1 MKFKHTALVAALFT
15 TAITTQAV
23 AKTDAADLI
32 GPIAEYKMY
41 VMDEVKQYVVTT
53 KAFTDAVKKG
63 DIATAKKLYAP
74 ARQHYERI
82 EPVAELFSD
91 LDASMDAREDDY
103 EQGAK
108 DPAFTGFHRLE
119 KALWADNSTKG
130 VEHYADQLHKDTME
144 LEKRL
149 TSLAFPPNKV
159 VGGAAVLIEEV
170 AATKISGEED
180 RYSRTDLWDFQA
192 NIDGAQ
198 KIVDLLRPLI
208 AKEDNALLGKV
219 DDNLKKVHTT
229 LAKYR
234 NATGF
239 ESYEKLTDA
248 DRNALKGPIT
258 ALAED
263 LAKLRGVLGL
273 N

>member
-1 MKFKHTALVAALFT
+1 M
-15 TAITTQAV
+15 
-23 AKTDAADLI
+23 
-32 GPIAEYKMY
+32 
-41 VMDEVKQYVVTT
+41 
-53 KAFTDAVKKG
+53 
-63 DIATAKKLYAP
+63 
-74 ARQHYERI
+74 
-82 EPVAELFSD
+82 
-91 LDASMDAREDDY
+91 
-103 EQGAK
+103 
-108 DPAFTGFHRLE
+108 
-119 KALWADNSTKG
+119 
-130 VEHYADQLHKDTME
+130 
-144 LEKRL
+144 
-149 TSLAFPPNKV
+149 
-159 VGGAAVLIEEV
+159 
-170 AATKISGEED
+170 
-180 RYSRTDLWDFQA
+180 WDFQA

-208 AKEDNALLGKV
+208 AKEDNTLLGKV

-234 NATGF
+234 NAEGF

>member
-1 MKFKHTALVAALFT
+1 MTAYADKLA
-15 TAITTQAV
+15 Q
-23 AKTDAADLI
+23 DAAEL
-32 GPIAEYKMY
+32 
-41 VMDEVKQYVVTT
+41 
-53 KAFTDAVKKG
+53 KK
-63 DIATAKKLYAP
+63 
-74 ARQHYERI
+74 RI
-82 EPVAELFSD
+82 SA
-91 LDASMDAREDDY
+91 
-103 EQGAK
+103 
-108 DPAFTGFHRLE
+108 
-119 KALWADNSTKG
+119 
-130 VEHYADQLHKDTME
+130 
-144 LEKRL
+144 
-149 TSLAFPPNKV
+149 LAFPPTKV
-159 VGGAAVLIEEV
+159 IGGAAVLIEEV
-170 AATKISGEED
+170 AATKISGEEE

-192 NIDGAQ
+192 NIEGAQ

-208 AKEDNALLGKV
+208 AKEDNALLGKI

-234 NATGF
+234 NAEGF